1 MKNRF
6 RSSAKYLLPVFTLLL
21 SVAIAP
27 LANAQDHH
35 ERREVKRIA
44 ARKGGKTITLTL
56 IDNNDRG
63 PLIMANC
70 QLKPLGAYAAT
81 NLDGV
86 AIFENIPKG
95 EWTLEVTYVGYETLT
110 HNIVMA
116 GDDVRLTLGMKPQT
130 LSLHDVEVVAK
141 QSAAGEATASVIGR
155 QAIDHLQAFSLDDI
169 MQLVPGADMKVT
181 NLTSQSNVQIRSL
194 VNDNT
199 NAFGASIVMDGVPMS
214 NNGAMTQG
222 GFSSTAFVGTD
233 TRQISADDIES
244 VEVVRGIPSAE
255 YGDLTSGLVV
265 VHSKVGVTPWQVK
278 AKINPSGQNYSVGKG
293 FHTGRWGTVN
303 FNLDYAQAWGD
314 PRQKTKSFDRYSG
327 SVGWSIDPTRRFNM
341 TTKVRFNLGK
351 DWNGNDP
358 DAIDDGTFSSAK
370 NQTISLTHNG
380 KWSLNK
386 PFSRSLFYTIGLSL
400 NRMKSRQSAIVPNP
414 SGLLPILTARETGYF
429 AIPWMTSSYA
439 ASGGTTSTPGNIFLK
454 VGNDFF
460 IKAGPTRQRFK
471 LGIDYH
477 FDWNNGIGYY
487 NDDERQPL
495 RPNSSGRPRSFKEI
509 PGVHQFN
516 AFAEDNF
523 TWQINKVNKLKV
535 QAGLRFT
542 SFQMFK
548 DEATYALSPRF
559 NTSFTVARWLDIRA
573 GFGLNSKTP
582 GMDYLYPD
590 KKYTDRVAANY
601 LPQDNPAGQL
611 LVYHTNVYEV
621 ARTEGLKNATNYK
634 TEVGIDIKLPGDRRM
649 SILAYYDKTP
659 TGFSAATEYTTY
671 TANFYDLS
679 AGLTPVSGTATI
691 IDYGNPARIDT
702 VFATTGKVGNFNVS
716 VNKGIELDWDLGKIK
731 PLQTSVYLTGAYME
745 SKRWSKDM
753 NSSNPTSY
761 PASYSQANTVPFKVV
776 YPSEMNTSTYRKF
789 STMLRLVT
797 HIPALKMVASLSGQ
811 AIFYNY
817 SHSEVPAMD
826 PIGWIDTD
834 LSYHEITPAMLAD
847 ESYTIRGVSLQKQ
860 RRNGTENEPT
870 KSPVTWLV
878 SGRLTK
884 ELGRIGGFS
893 FYANNLL
900 YHEPWKSTSRSN
912 TLTQQNAGSF
922 SFGVELYFNL

>member
-1 MKNRF
+1 MKTNF
-6 RSSAKYLLPVFTLLL
+6 CSSIQRIFPMVCCLLTLVCYLPTQ
-21 SVAIAP
+21 
-27 LANAQDHH
+27 AQDQHV
-35 ERREVKRIA
+35 RREVKRIA
-44 ARKGGKTITLTL
+44 ARKGGKSITLTL

-63 PLIMANC
+63 PLVMANC

-81 NLDGV
+81 NLDGIAV
-86 AIFENIPKG
+86 FENIPDG
-95 EWTLEVTYVGYETLT
+95 EWTLEVTYVGYETM
-110 HNIVMA
+110 HHPIVME
-116 GDDVRLTLGMKPQT
+116 GEDVRLTLAIKPQT
-130 LSLHDVEVVAK
+130 LSLHDVEVVAQ
-141 QSAAGEATASVIGR
+141 QSAAGEATASKIGR
-155 QAIDHLQAFSLDDI
+155 QAIDHIQAFSLDDV
-169 MQLVPGADMKVT
+169 MQLVPGADMKTT
-181 NLTSQSNVQIRSL
+181 NLTSQSNVQIRTL

-199 NAFGASIVMDGVPMS
+199 NAFGASIVVDGVPMS

-278 AKINPSGQNYSVGKG
+278 AKVNPTGQNYSVGKG
-293 FHTGRWGTVN
+293 LHVGRWGTVN

-314 PRQKTKSFDRYSG
+314 PRQKTRSFDRYSG
-327 SVGWSIDPTRRFNM
+327 SVGWSIDPSKKFNM

-370 NQTISLTHNG
+370 NQTLSLTHNG
-380 KWSLNK
+380 KFSPGKL
-386 PFSRSLFYTIGLSL
+386 FSRTLTYTIGLSL
-400 NRMKSRQSAIVPNP
+400 NHSKSRQSSIVTN
-414 SGLLPILTARETGYF
+414 STGLLPILTARETGYYNV
-429 AIPWMTSSYA
+429 PWMTSSYA
-439 ASGGTTSTPGNIFLK
+439 ASGGTTSTPGNVYVK
-454 VGNDFF
+454 VGNNFF
-460 IKAGPTRQRFK
+460 IKAGPTRQSFK
-471 LGIDYH
+471 MGMDYH
-477 FDWNNGIGYY
+477 YDWNNGIGYY

-495 RPNSSGRPRSFKEI
+495 RPNSSGRPRSFKDI

-516 AFAEDNF
+516 AFGEDNF
-523 TWQINKVNKLKV
+523 TWDINKVNKLKV

-548 DEATYALSPRF
+548 DEATYALSPRL
-559 NTSFTVARWLDIRA
+559 NASLTVTKWLDIRA

-601 LPQDNPAGQL
+601 MPQDNTTGQTL
-611 LVYHTNVYEV
+611 IYHTYVYEV
-621 ARTEGLKNATNYK
+621 ERTKGLKNATNYK
-634 TEVGIDIKLPGDRRM
+634 TEVGFDIKLPGNRRM
-649 SILAYYDKTP
+649 SVLAYYDKTP
-659 TGFSAATEYTTY
+659 TGFSSATEYITY
-671 TANFYDLS
+671 MANYYDTS
-679 AGLTPVSGTATI
+679 AGLTPEAGGATL
-691 IDYGNPARIDT
+691 IDYSNPARIDT
-702 VFATTGKVGNFNVS
+702 VFATTGKVGNYSVS

-753 NSSNPTSY
+753 NAQNPTSY
-761 PASYSQANTVPFKVV
+761 PAHYSQANTVPFKIV
-776 YPSEMNTSTYRKF
+776 YPSEMNSTTYRKF
-789 STMLRLVT
+789 STTLRLVT
-797 HIPALKMVASLSGQ
+797 HIPALKMVASLAGQ

-817 SHSEVPAMD
+817 YHSEVPAMD

-834 LSYHEITPAMLAD
+834 LSYHEITSAMLAD
-847 ESYTIRGVSLQKQ
+847 EGYSIKGVSLKAQHKG
-860 RRNGTENEPT
+860 GTENEPT

-884 ELGRIGGFS
+884 ELGNIGGFA

-900 YHEPWKSTSRSN
+900 YHEPWKSTSKSN